1 MTALLPSTTSGAG
14 SAEKSAVAVIAF
26 TFVIPW
32 VSQNPMIYSLANQI
46 LIAITAAFS
55 VYIML
60 RMNLMT
66 FAVPTFMAI
75 GGYTVAILA
84 VRHGVTDVLLLGL
97 ASFVVPAL
105 FALPLG
111 ALVLRLTGVYFV
123 LVTFVLTEITQLVLF
138 ETPGWTGGSNGLVG
152 MPVVTFFG
160 LELGDNRAVLQVTIG
175 LALAGAIVTAA
186 VTRILRQHFAAIE
199 ENELL
204 AQSLGLVVWH
214 YKAFG
219 FAIAAGVSGLAGFAL
234 VNMLLTAHPTSFSP
248 LSSVNYIAY
257 AIIGGKGS
265 MLGPVVGG
273 QRVGIFGG
281 SGVGKSALIGMM
293 TRNTEADVTVVGL
306 VGERGREV
314 GEFLDD
320 ALGVEGRARSV
331 VVVSTPISRR
341 CCACGRR
348 WPLPLMAEFFA
359 AQGKMCSGS
368 RFAYALRHGRA

>member
-1 MTALLPSTTSGAG
+1 MTGPRFSTARGG
-14 SAEKSAVAVIAF
+14 GIAETASVLVIAA
-26 TFVIPW
+26 TFIIPW
-32 VSQNPMIYSLANQI
+32 VSQNPMIYSLVNQM

-66 FAVPTFMAI
+66 FAVPTFMAV
-75 GGYTVAILA
+75 GGYTAAILGI
-84 VRHGVTDVLLLGL
+84 RHGVTDVLLLGV
-97 ASFVVPAL
+97 ASFVMPAL
-105 FALPLG
+105 LALPLG

-123 LVTFVLTEITQLVLF
+123 LVTFILTEITQLLLF

-152 MPVVTFFG
+152 MPAVTFFG
-160 LELGDNRAVLQVTIG
+160 IELGDNRAVLMVTIG
-175 LALAGAIVTAA
+175 LALSGAA
-186 VTRILRQHFAAIE
+186 VTAVITRALRQHFAAIE

-273 QRVGIFGG
+273 ALLIWAGEVFAIRGEYSQFLFGF
-281 SGVGKSALIGMM
+281 LI
-293 TRNTEADVTVVGL
+293 
-306 VGERGREV
+306 
-314 GEFLDD
+314 
-320 ALGVEGRARSV
+320 V
-331 VVVSTPISRR
+331 VVV
-341 CCACGRR
+341 
-348 WPLPLMAEFFA
+348 LA
-359 AQGKMCSGS
+359 ARDGIVGTIHRVGL
-368 RFAYALRHGRA
+368 RFAPARSRASLKAVPLRVPATTEPQP